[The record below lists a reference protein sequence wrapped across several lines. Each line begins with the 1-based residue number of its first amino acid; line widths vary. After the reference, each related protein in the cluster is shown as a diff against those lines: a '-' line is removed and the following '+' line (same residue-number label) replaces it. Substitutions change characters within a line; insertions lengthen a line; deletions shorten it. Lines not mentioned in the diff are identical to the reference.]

1 MKHLFLIIS
10 LTNIL
15 LYVTSCTSK
24 EHDEQPLEFELS
36 DTMLKHCEFS
46 EVKLQ
51 DVKNELKLFGKVT
64 ADNSKMAHIYPI
76 TGGIVASI
84 NVELGDYVTQGQ
96 LLAIVKSSE
105 VADFQRQ
112 LLNAKTDVAL
122 AEKNLQV
129 AKDLFNGKLN
139 SEKDVIAS
147 EKELEKANAELARI
161 NEVYSIYHLKEGS
174 EYRITAPISGFI
186 VNKDITQNEELR
198 GDRTEEVFSIAQI
211 DDVWILA
218 NVNESNISKVALGYE
233 ADIQTISYQDK
244 IFKGKVDKIFNI
256 IDPDTKAMK
265 ILIKIDNPDL
275 LLKPEM
281 NVTVT
286 LKFSENKKM
295 LAIPSSSIIFDKSK
309 NWVMVYKNKKHIETR
324 LVDIYSKIGDTTYI
338 SSGLNESEKI
348 FSKNGILIYDAL
360 ND

>member
-1 MKHLFLIIS
+1 MKISIYLIIVTILTFS
-10 LTNIL
+10 LT
-15 LYVTSCTSK
+15 SCKTKPQEEK
-24 EHDEQPLEFELS
+24 EAAFELS
-36 DTMLKHCEFS
+36 DTMLKHCEFT
-46 EVKLQ
+46 VAKFQ

-76 TGGIVASI
+76 TGGIVARI

-96 LLAIVKSSE
+96 LLAVVKSSE

-112 LLNAKTDVAL
+112 LLDAKTDVAL

-129 AKDLFNGKLN
+129 AKDLYNGKLN
-139 SEKDVIAS
+139 SEKDVNAS
-147 EKELEKANAELARI
+147 EKELEKAKAELERI
-161 NEVYSIYHLKEGS
+161 NEVYSIYHLKQGS

-186 VNKDITQNEELR
+186 INKDITQNEELR
-198 GDRTEEVFSIAQI
+198 SDRTEEVFSIAQI

-218 NVNESNISKVALGYE
+218 NVNETNISKVALGYE
-233 ADIQTISYQDK
+233 ADVQTISYQDK
-244 IFKGKVDKIFNI
+244 IFKGKVDKIFNV

-286 LKFSENKKM
+286 LKYNENKK
-295 LAIPSSSIIFDKSK
+295 LIAVPSSSIIFDKSK
-309 NWVMVYKNKKHIETR
+309 NWVMVFKDPKHIETR
-324 LVDIYSKIGDTTYI
+324 LVDVYSSIGNVTYL
-338 SSGLNESEKI
+338 SKGVNESEKV
-348 FSKNGILIYDAL
+348 FSKNGLLIYDAL